1 MGLEV
6 FDKGGAD
13 PCEQKL
19 WKNSGDS
26 VHYCHRAFLTVRV
39 TFYLFGF
46 YLFYFYF
53 GSFFSASRFANIGV
67 EFPQPSHLL
76 YGRTLLNGSS
86 TLST

>member
-19 WKNSGDS
+19 WKNSVDS

-46 YLFYFYF
+46 YLFF
-53 GSFFSASRFANIGV
+53 I
-67 EFPQPSHLL
+67 
-76 YGRTLLNGSS
+76 
-86 TLST
+86 